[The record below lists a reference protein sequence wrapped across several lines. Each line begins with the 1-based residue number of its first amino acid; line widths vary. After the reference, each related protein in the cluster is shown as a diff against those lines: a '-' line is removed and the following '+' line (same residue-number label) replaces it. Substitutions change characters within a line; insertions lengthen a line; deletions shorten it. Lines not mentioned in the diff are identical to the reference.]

1 MKYLLNKPLILSA
14 IAAVFTAQGL
24 AVANVQAATDVKS
37 ISNVQFIQYDDSKAT
52 VIKTKRGF
60 ATHIDLEAD
69 EHITKV
75 GGGDS
80 DGWQIEATVGT
91 NFIFLKP
98 KSTAHDSNMVLKT
111 DKRSYTFDL
120 RILND
125 HAPEIATWHLVF
137 TYAKPVT
144 ELPPLTVAQIE
155 VLNKAKVK
163 ALQAA
168 PLPKKNS
175 QYSMQVMPASDEIAP
190 TAAWDDGTFTYLRI
204 PNHREI
210 PTVFRVTADG
220 TESMVNTHM
229 EGDNKDTIVIH
240 GVAKRYVLRLSSQ
253 VVGIWNDAYD
263 IEGVSPKN
271 GTVTLGV
278 TRKVME

>member
-1 MKYLLNKPLILSA
+1 
-14 IAAVFTAQGL
+14 
-24 AVANVQAATDVKS
+24 
-37 ISNVQFIQYDDSKAT
+37 
-52 VIKTKRGF
+52 
-60 ATHIDLEAD
+60 
-69 EHITKV
+69 HITEV
-75 GGGDS
+75 AGGDS
-80 DGWQIEATVGT
+80 AGWEIVATKG
-91 NFIFLKP
+91 NNDIFMKP
-98 KSTAHDSNMVLKT
+98 KSSAHDTNLVVAT
-111 DKRSYTFDL
+111 DRRSYAFDL
-120 RILND
+120 RILSD
-125 HAPEIATWHLVF
+125 RSSEIATWHLAF

-144 ELPPLTVAQIE
+144 ELPPLTAAQIE

-163 ALQAA
+163 TLQAA
-168 PLPKKNS
+168 PQPKKNT

>member
-1 MKYLLNKPLILSA
+1 MKYFLNKPFVQNIIVVTVLTVQSITVA
-14 IAAVFTAQGL
+14 QAQPAV
-24 AVANVQAATDVKS
+24 DVKS
-37 ISNVQFIQYDDSKAT
+37 NMQFMPYDESKAT
-52 VIKTKRGF
+52 VINAKRGF
-60 ATHIDLEAD
+60 ATHIKLESN
-69 EHITKV
+69 EHITEV
-75 GGGDS
+75 AGGDS
-80 DGWQIEATVGT
+80 AGWEIVATKG
-91 NFIFLKP
+91 NNDIFMKP
-98 KSTAHDSNMVLKT
+98 KSSAHDTNLVVAT
-111 DKRSYTFDL
+111 DRRSYAFDL
-120 RILND
+120 RILSD
-125 HAPEIATWHLVF
+125 RSSEIATWHLAF

-144 ELPPLTVAQIE
+144 ELPPLTAAQIE

-163 ALQAA
+163 TLQAA
-168 PLPKKNS
+168 PQPKKNT